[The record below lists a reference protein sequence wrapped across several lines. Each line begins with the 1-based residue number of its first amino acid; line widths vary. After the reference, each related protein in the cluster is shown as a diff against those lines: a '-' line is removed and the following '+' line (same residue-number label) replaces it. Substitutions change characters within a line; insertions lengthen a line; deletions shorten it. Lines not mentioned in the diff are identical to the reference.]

1 MRALS
6 NWMGPFDT
14 PTIARYASDVIT
26 KTNWDKQ
33 NRMVED
39 LTLLQVHE
47 QVFLKQF
54 LKQKFGVQFL
64 PISLRSVM
72 LMLSD
77 SPWVPI
83 ICILFLHF
91 SCFIVYFSQNLT
103 VLEIAPRSINKKFG
117 SILSGIIRPEAQQI
131 PLELQNCVSFKKSC
145 CT

>member
-47 QVFLKQF
+47 QVFLKQ
-54 LKQKFGVQFL
+54 
-64 PISLRSVM
+64 
-72 LMLSD
+72 
-77 SPWVPI
+77 
-83 ICILFLHF
+83 
-91 SCFIVYFSQNLT
+91 